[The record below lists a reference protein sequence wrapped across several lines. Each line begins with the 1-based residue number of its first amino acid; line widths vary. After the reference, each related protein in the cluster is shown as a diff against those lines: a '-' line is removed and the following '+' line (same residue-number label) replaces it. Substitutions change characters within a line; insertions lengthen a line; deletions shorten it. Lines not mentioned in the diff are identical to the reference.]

1 MKKFDVIKRGNDQ
14 ILVISGAS
22 GVGKTTTCALL
33 GMLYPA
39 KYVHIPFDR
48 SRASRP
54 GEFGSRHVDLETMQE
69 KYNAG
74 NTLILLL

>member
-39 KYVHIPFDR
+39 NYVHIPFDR

-54 GEFGSRHVDLETMQE
+54 GEFGSRHVDR
-69 KYNAG
+69 YNA
-74 NTLILLL
+74 

>member
-54 GEFGSRHVDLETMQE
+54 G
-69 KYNAG
+69 
-74 NTLILLL
+74 

>member
-33 GMLYPA
+33 GML
-39 KYVHIPFDR
+39 
-48 SRASRP
+48 
-54 GEFGSRHVDLETMQE
+54 
-69 KYNAG
+69 
-74 NTLILLL
+74 